1 MIDCEIRPEVF
12 MKLVSRSVVLASV
25 FAITSCQ
32 NSLQPDQSIA
42 VGSYTLD
49 SVSGDG
55 PATGSLVLI
64 PGGYAD
70 RRVRYRQ
77 GDGSLSPEYVTI
89 GTFHVT
95 DAQGLD
101 IALRENG
108 NSVYVFKPTATLAGG
123 ILSLGYPGPADGWI
137 VEMYKRQ

>member
-1 MIDCEIRPEVF
+1 MN
-12 MKLVSRSVVLASV
+12 LLSRSVVLASV
-25 FAITSCQ
+25 FAATSCQ
-32 NSLQPDQSIA
+32 NSVQPDQSIA
-42 VGSYTLD
+42 VGSYNLD

-55 PATGSLVLI
+55 PATGSFVLI
-64 PGGYAD
+64 PGGYAE

-77 GDGSLSPEYVTI
+77 GDGSLSAEYVTI

-95 DAQGLD
+95 DVQSLD
-101 IALRENG
+101 IALHENG
-108 NSVYVFKPTATLAGG
+108 SPYVWKQTATLADG

>member
-1 MIDCEIRPEVF
+1 
-12 MKLVSRSVVLASV
+12 MKLLSRLVVLAGV

-32 NSLQPDQSIA
+32 NSVQPDQSIA

-89 GTFHVT
+89 GTFRVT
-95 DAQGLD
+95 DAQSLD

-108 NSVYVFKPTATLAGG
+108 NSVYVFKPTATLANR

-137 VEMYKRQ
+137 VEMYKRR

>member
-1 MIDCEIRPEVF
+1 
-12 MKLVSRSVVLASV
+12 MKLLSRSVVLATV

-32 NSLQPDQSIA
+32 NSVQPDQSIA

-77 GDGSLSPEYVTI
+77 CDGSLSPEYVTI
-89 GTFHVT
+89 ATFHVT
-95 DAQGLD
+95 DAQSLD

-108 NSVYVFKPTATLAGG
+108 NSAYIFRPSATLTDGG
-123 ILSLGYPGPADGWI
+123 LSLGYPGPADGWI